1 MQPSVCY
8 KDDGRG
14 MDSDRRRAPR
24 YRLIADAEIT
34 ESISDTKLHAR
45 TSDLSIGGCFLDM
58 LNPSPRGTEIRVRIS
73 HAGATFTAI
82 GRVAFVISNMGMGVA
97 FTNVEGNQVMVIQKW
112 LSGLSVPDKGTI
124 GM

>member
-8 KDDGRG
+8 KDGGRG

-58 LNPSPRGTEIRVRIS
+58 LNPSPRAQKFGSGSLTRAPHSPQLGGWHLLSPTWESALLSQTLKVIKSWSYKNGSRV
-73 HAGATFTAI
+73 GACQI
-82 GRVAFVISNMGMGVA
+82 KER
-97 FTNVEGNQVMVIQKW
+97 
-112 LSGLSVPDKGTI
+112 
-124 GM
+124 